1 MFGQTYVYCGF
12 PFQTTIRFILQFFSF
27 LVPKNDRV
35 VWVTIDNSSSNKTTF
50 CQMYFEKYLFY
61 AAGET
66 LFDVKRASP

>member
-12 PFQTTIRFILQFFSF
+12 PFQTAIRFILQFFSF
-27 LVPKNDRV
+27 LVSKNDRV